1 MTRQANSRPFPKSRR
16 GQGGSLT
23 VLAAWAS
30 RISLLAACLLLAGP
44 LLAPRVTAA
53 NDATAVDIC
62 YDFTCGT
69 RDTVI
74 LDRHALHSI
83 DRIFEPPAGDAEEER
98 ERIRKAVA
106 RMEQVVGL
114 LTPTFRDVG
123 RNYTGE
129 DDDLAGLPGQLDCV
143 DESINTTAYLK
154 LMDSRGLFRFHAA
167 GERAYR
173 QALLT
178 QHWAASIVE
187 HQSGSTWIVDSWFGD
202 NGELPY
208 VVRGEDW
215 HDLSVFRRQSDRR
228 GREVVLRDRAR

>member
-1 MTRQANSRPFPKSRR
+1 MSHQADSRPFPESRR
-16 GQGGSLT
+16 GQGGRLT
-23 VLAAWAS
+23 VGTVGAS
-30 RISLLAACLLLAGP
+30 LIPLLTGCLLLAGP
-44 LLAPRVTAA
+44 LVTPRDAA
-53 NDATAVDIC
+53 ASDATAVDIC

-187 HQSGSTWIVDSWFGD
+187 HDSGSTWIVDSWFGD
-202 NGELPY
+202 NGDLPY
-208 VVRGEDW
+208 VVAGDDW
-215 HDLSVFRRQSDRR
+215 HDLSVFRRQANRSR
-228 GREVVLRDRAR
+228 REVVLRDRAR